1 LSVESL
7 ESTGMSQTPSTFGKN
22 SSSSSNDKKTR
33 WQRTQ
38 ADQDPILA
46 PGYGRKSDLEALT
59 AALNRGS
66 STKLPLEAVEAL
78 MKARGRGIR
87 SSARGGAETP
97 ARDGTSSGNAAAPAA
112 TPISS
117 AWADFMKEEGVG
129 VASTKK
135 ETTTT
140 PTKRSGRKEEAAA
153 SAAAA
158 SATSTTGASRVY
170 SLFGDTTKPPA
181 LKKSRKDAEA
191 GGVLVQAGTLD
202 TAMVGRDRI
211 SADDIAAK
219 AYHLTFPTQLVLPTL
234 VTKVFSAG
242 HAVHALALDT
252 NGQVYGWGRNEG
264 QQLGSGLP
272 TNVYWPTLL
281 SDDSWAAGRPIVQA
295 ATGKAHSMFLTDQGD
310 VYALGTNKLG
320 QCGVKPGVASEM
332 VGSPRLCAAPEGV
345 EMAQVS
351 LALWM
356 VMVESKAGWMPRN
369 LTL

>member
-1 LSVESL
+1 
-7 ESTGMSQTPSTFGKN
+7 MSQTPSTFGKN

-97 ARDGTSSGNAAAPAA
+97 ARDGTSGNAAAPAA

-135 ETTTT
+135 ETT

-153 SAAAA
+153 S
-158 SATSTTGASRVY
+158 STSTTGASRVY
-170 SLFGDTTKPPA
+170 SLFGETTKPSA